1 MKRPLNKPR
10 IMGLVSALAVV
21 TYVFVSLVLV
31 SPSTPVRVAVS
42 SVASPYYTQKWNV
55 FAPSI
60 MKVNTDFSFQAQWRD
75 ANGSLVKSEWV
86 NITDIEQ
93 GNSLGNWATSRV
105 HKQSL
110 NAMGAYQGRYNKLTA
125 AQKKI
130 VRDTFIE
137 RSGNGFQPIGN
148 SELIQKLVDAGNKR
162 SSVIS
167 FMRYDY
173 MMMRYT
179 TIFATAYFGE
189 DIERVRWKAER
200 TRANDFEHRFD
211 DEQQFKLSDLV
222 FGWRQS
228 NVKIDGAV
236 VNEYAGIIERNG
248 GRQ

>member
-1 MKRPLNKPR
+1 
-10 IMGLVSALAVV
+10 MGMLSALAVV

-31 SPSTPVRVAVS
+31 SPNTPVRAAVF

-93 GNSLGNWATSRV
+93 GNSLGNWATSRI

-130 VRDTFIE
+130 ARDTFIE

-148 SELIQKLVDAGNKR
+148 SELIQKLVDAGNNR

-167 FMRYDY
+167 FL
-173 MMMRYT
+173 
-179 TIFATAYFGE
+179 
-189 DIERVRWKAER
+189 
-200 TRANDFEHRFD
+200 RFD
-211 DEQQFKLSDLV
+211 AEQQFKLSDLV

-228 NVKIDGAV
+228 NVTIDGAV
-236 VNEYAGIIERNG
+236 VNEYAGVIERNG
-248 GRQ
+248 GKQ